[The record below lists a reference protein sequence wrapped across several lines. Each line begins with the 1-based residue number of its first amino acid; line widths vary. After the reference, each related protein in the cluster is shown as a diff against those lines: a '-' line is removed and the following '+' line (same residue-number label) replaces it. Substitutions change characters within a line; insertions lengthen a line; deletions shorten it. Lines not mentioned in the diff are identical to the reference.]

1 MRCRWSRPTRQER
14 YLLPWL
20 RLQLR
25 LDIWADWKRVQ
36 ETGSLRG
43 NKKDQKQYQ
52 LESNVAICPSCW
64 NCCQV
69 FDPPHLF
76 KLSCKS
82 SQWVSG
88 ALNRWGRGWLLLYCM
103 TQLRCIAM
111 TAIWRN
117 WAGGGN
123 SNLTTFLLLPDLSLR
138 KPLTAT
144 IKREHPPAVISL
156 CRTDHNKVPISN
168 HHVDIILNHNLCFSD
183 DASTGRKSIH
193 KQHYWAISHDVNR
206 WHISQNNFVFSD
218 AGGGEGSRV
227 RGQRDCH

>member
-1 MRCRWSRPTRQER
+1 MSVRSIKP
-14 YLLPWL
+14 L
-20 RLQLR
+20 RARLTVAVLHDPVALHCYDCDLKELSGGRELQ
-25 LDIWADWKRVQ
+25 
-36 ETGSLRG
+36 
-43 NKKDQKQYQ
+43 
-52 LESNVAICPSCW
+52 
-64 NCCQV
+64 
-69 FDPPHLF
+69 PHP
-76 KLSCKS
+76 
-82 SQWVSG
+82 
-88 ALNRWGRGWLLLYCM
+88 
-103 TQLRCIAM
+103 
-111 TAIWRN
+111 
-117 WAGGGN
+117 
-123 SNLTTFLLLPDLSLR
+123 FLLLPDLSLR